1 MKYKVSLSQKAKN
14 DLIGIYRHIA
24 DVLLSPIN
32 AEKQLDR
39 LYDSI
44 SSLDEMPERFRIYD
58 IEKWHGRN
66 LRVMPVNNYLVFY
79 VPDPDKQNVTV
90 VRILYGGQDVND
102 LLE

>member
-58 IEKWHGRN
+58 ETGMIRPN
-66 LRVMPVNNYLVFY
+66 LQYM
-79 VPDPDKQNVTV
+79 K
-90 VRILYGGQDVND
+90 
-102 LLE
+102 